1 MLTLVLT
8 SLPLSRFPASS
19 GWSTPFSNSRNQAH
33 WRKCR
38 WRLSD
43 LLGFPSYSSTSQVF
57 LCRSLLPP
65 YTLVPGRMESL
76 FLSSPLRTIKVYD
89 DVFWHKLVSI
99 HCDPLVL
106 CIVWEHLFPPSQRLA
121 SSSSGH
127 FLHLLSGFFPS
138 LSGSFCK
145 TSWVTAGLSDMHSH
159 FLGYFLDFVFNIF
172 VKTHLLV
179 TAVEVSKSCLKQN
192 HIFLRSQMQH
202 LLV

>member
-19 GWSTPFSNSRNQAH
+19 GWSTPFGNSRNQAH

-43 LLGFPSYSSTSQVF
+43 LLGFPSYSSSSQVF

-65 YTLVPGRMESL
+65 YPLVPGRMESL

-106 CIVWEHLFPPSQRLA
+106 CVVWEHLFPPSQRLA
-121 SSSSGH
+121 SSVLEFPSSTLR
-127 FLHLLSGFFPS
+127 FLPIAFWFFLQNLLSYSWALWHALTLSRVFPW
-138 LSGSFCK
+138 LCVQHFCEDTSF
-145 TSWVTAGLSDMHSH
+145 
-159 FLGYFLDFVFNIF
+159 GYFCRNF
-172 VKTHLLV
+172 
-179 TAVEVSKSCLKQN
+179 
-192 HIFLRSQMQH
+192 
-202 LLV
+202 